1 MRLVAAQFTVDESTA
16 VASAQPSQEAGR
28 AGFWTTASFLFV
40 GWNLSTLAGALLGD
54 VIGDVRSFGL
64 DAAAAAAFL
73 GLVWPWLKRGEPL
86 VVAVGSAVVSVALLP
101 LLPAGIPVL
110 IVAVL
115 AIGYGFYRHR
125 VAPGEPE
132 SREET

>member
-1 MRLVAAQFTVDESTA
+1 VVDSSAKE
-16 VASAQPSQEAGR
+16 SAQPSREAGR
-28 AGFWTTASFLFV
+28 WGFWTTAAFLFV

-73 GLVWPWLKRGEPL
+73 GLVWPWLKIGEPL
-86 VVAVGSAVVSVALLP
+86 VVAIGAAVVSVALLP
-101 LLPAGIPVL
+101 VLPAGIPVL

-115 AIGYGFYRHR
+115 AIGFGVYRHR
-125 VAPGEPE
+125 AAPAELE
-132 SREET
+132 SHEES